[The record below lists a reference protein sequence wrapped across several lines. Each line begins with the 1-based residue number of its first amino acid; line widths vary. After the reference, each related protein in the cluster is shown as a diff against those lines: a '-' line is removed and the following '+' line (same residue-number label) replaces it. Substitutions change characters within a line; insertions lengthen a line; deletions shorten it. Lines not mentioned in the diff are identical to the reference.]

1 MKVSLSSLDGETLV
15 VEIEKGDAGQVVD
28 MMDEQGNGYAVFGD
42 DCPVPMAVIDGRL
55 RGESWFTENHLL
67 AIEAHEVG
75 HIRTS
80 SPEETEAEREG
91 IRLLQKSGHLDAAE
105 ILIGRGII

>member
-1 MKVSLSSLDGETLV
+1 M
-15 VEIEKGDAGQVVD
+15 
-28 MMDEQGNGYAVFGD
+28 
-42 DCPVPMAVIDGRL
+42 
-55 RGESWFTENHLL
+55 